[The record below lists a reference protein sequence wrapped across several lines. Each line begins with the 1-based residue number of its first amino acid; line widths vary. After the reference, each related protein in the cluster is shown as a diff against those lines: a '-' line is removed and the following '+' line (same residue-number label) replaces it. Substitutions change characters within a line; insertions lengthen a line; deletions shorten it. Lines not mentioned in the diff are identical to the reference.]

1 MSDRYGK
8 PMRRA
13 NLDSWGN
20 NTMSQTLTVHLEKP
34 VMSAK
39 ISDIVG
45 SAPFSAVADGNGG
58 REGINAPAG
67 NGQITTQDPQSQKF
81 ALSQACQVLKSLIDK
96 LNQFCDTLFSEQKEE
111 IAKLAV
117 EIARKILMQKVQDGD
132 YEIESIVKEALKNAP
147 TRQDVVV
154 HVNPEDQAL
163 CQKVQQEEPNGA
175 LACIKFI
182 SDPNIGRA
190 ECLLETPKG
199 IVQSLIDEHLEQI
212 GNALKKAE

>member
-1 MSDRYGK
+1 
-8 PMRRA
+8 
-13 NLDSWGN
+13 
-20 NTMSQTLTVHLEKP
+20 MSQTLTVHLEKP
-34 VMSAK
+34 IVSAK

-45 SAPFSAVADGNGG
+45 SAPFPAAADGNGG
-58 REGINAPAG
+58 HEGINAPIW
-67 NGQITTQDPQSQKF
+67 NGQDPQAQN
-81 ALSQACQVLKSLIDK
+81 AVLPQTCQVLKSLIDK
-96 LNQFCDTLFSEQKEE
+96 LNQFYDTLFAEQKEE

-147 TRQDVVV
+147 TRKDVVV
-154 HVNPEDQAL
+154 HVNPEDHIL

-175 LACIKFI
+175 LAGIKFV

-199 IVQSLIDEHLEQI
+199 IIQSLIDEHLEQI
-212 GNALKKAE
+212 GNVLKTAE

>member
-1 MSDRYGK
+1 LSDRYGM

-13 NLDSWGN
+13 NLDSLDN
-20 NTMSQTLTVHLEKP
+20 NTMSQTLTVHLEQP
-34 VMSAK
+34 IVSAK
-39 ISDIVG
+39 IPEAFG
-45 SAPFSAVADGNGG
+45 NAPFSVEMDGNGG
-58 REGINAPAG
+58 RQTMTE
-67 NGQITTQDPQSQKF
+67 DSQVQNT
-81 ALSQACQVLKSLIDK
+81 ALSQACRTLNSLINK
-96 LNQFCDTLFSEQKEE
+96 LNQFCDTLFSEQKED
-111 IAKLAV
+111 IAKLSI

-163 CQKVQQEEPNGA
+163 CQKVQQDEPNGA
-175 LACIKFI
+175 LAGIKFI
-182 SDPNIGRA
+182 SDQNIGRA

-212 GNALKKAE
+212 GNALKAAE